1 MGKTNRSKTAPR
13 KANTKKSSK
22 SQIDVERRKKQSP
35 IEKEKRVRKKRVP
48 TTKGSQNTKHRTK
61 RKKATSR
68 KKKKNRQLE
77 LLREI
82 GLTFLIIGV
91 LFFLARTFIFA
102 LPRMEGYAMSMTLS
116 DNDRLFVN
124 RLSAVNRFDL
134 VYFRHPTTGELLIR
148 RVIALPGEDIR
159 YADDTLYV
167 NGEIKAERFLGS
179 MIAQAEQENHLYT
192 EDFTLREAT
201 GASSVP
207 KDCYFVLGD
216 NRMYSVDSREFGFIN
231 KSDVVG
237 VVKMKILPLHEMEK
251 F

>member
-13 KANTKKSSK
+13 KVNTKKSSK
-22 SQIDVERRKKQSP
+22 SQTTVERKKKQSA
-35 IEKEKRVRKKRVP
+35 IE
-48 TTKGSQNTKHRTK
+48 
-61 RKKATSR
+61 KKATSR
-68 KKKKNRQLE
+68 KKKRNRQLE

-82 GLTFLIIGV
+82 GLTFLIIGA

-102 LPRMEGYAMSMTLS
+102 LPRMEGYAMSMTLG
-116 DNDRLFVN
+116 DNDRLYVN

-159 YADDTLYV
+159 YTEDTLYV

-231 KSDVVG
+231 KNDVVG